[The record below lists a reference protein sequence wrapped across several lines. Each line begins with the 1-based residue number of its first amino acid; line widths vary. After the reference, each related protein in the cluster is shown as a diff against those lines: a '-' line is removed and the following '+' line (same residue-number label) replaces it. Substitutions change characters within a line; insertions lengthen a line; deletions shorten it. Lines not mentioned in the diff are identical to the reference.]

1 MYIGIAYELWDG
13 LGIIFI
19 TEMGLIV
26 FGTKSDTA
34 AVLGLM
40 MITLRKMLIHL
51 FSYTSQH

>member
-1 MYIGIAYELWDG
+1 MAYELWGG

-26 FGTKSDTA
+26 FGPKSGTA
-34 AVLGLM
+34 AVVGLM
-40 MITLRKMLIHL
+40 MITLRKVRIHL